1 MPEFRLKTEPTSLKA
16 EPTEPRAEP
25 RGLKG
30 APTGLEAGPAPSS
43 PGWLSHPLAQ
53 LTLVRMREFIREPE
67 ALFWSLLFPILLAA
81 GLGIAFRN
89 RPPDV
94 LKIATEDAALADAL
108 RKEPMLDVQ
117 LRPAGG
123 GEQAVR
129 TGEVALLVTRGGA
142 SAPVVYRYDDTN
154 PEGRTA
160 RMLADAAIQRAGGR
174 TDPVPASDRLMR
186 ETGSRYIDFLLP
198 GLIGMGIM
206 GNSIWGLGFSIVDAR
221 RRKLMKRIV
230 ATPMRRHHY
239 LLSFLVFR
247 MTLLI
252 IEVGVPLA
260 FGLIAFGVPFR
271 GSALTLIGYCVLGS
285 LSFSAIGLLIASRV
299 KTIEAISGLTN
310 VVMLP
315 MWVLSG
321 VFFSAQRFPDAV
333 QPIIRALPLTVLI
346 DALRGIMLQGAGPA
360 ALTREAATLAMWLVA
375 CFAVALKLFR
385 WR

>member
-1 MPEFRLKTEPTSLKA
+1 MPATADPIVK
-16 EPTEPRAEP
+16 
-25 RGLKG
+25 
-30 APTGLEAGPAPSS
+30 SS
-43 PGWLSHPLAQ
+43 SSRWHAHPLAQ
-53 LTLVRMREFIREPE
+53 LTLVRMREFLREPE
-67 ALFWSLLFPILLAA
+67 ALFWSLLFPILLAG

-94 LKIATEDAALADAL
+94 LKIATEDSAVADAL
-108 RKEPMLDVQ
+108 RREPLLDVRLLQ
-117 LRPAGG
+117 AGT

-129 TGEVALLVTRGGA
+129 KGDVALLVTRGDGR
-142 SAPVVYRYDDTN
+142 VVYRYDDTN

-160 RMLADAAIQRAGGR
+160 RVLADAAMQRAGGR
-174 TDPVPASDRLMR
+174 TDPVPASDRLMH

-230 ATPMRRHHY
+230 ATPMRKHHY

-247 MTLLI
+247 MTLLVV
-252 IEVGVPLA
+252 EVGVPLA

-271 GSALTLIGYCVLGS
+271 GSAVSFIAYCVLGS
-285 LSFSAIGLLIASRV
+285 LSFSAIGLLMASRV
-299 KTIEAISGLTN
+299 RTIEAISGLTN

-333 QPIIRALPLTVLI
+333 QPVIRALPLTVLI
-346 DALRGIMLQGAGPA
+346 DSLRGIMLQGVGPT
-360 ALTREAATLAMWLVA
+360 ALAREAATLVVWLA
-375 CFAVALKLFR
+375 GCFVVALKLFR